1 MARTGDKREKRT
13 TSKAKAATAGDG
25 TAKAGA
31 ESGAA
36 QAGATRAA
44 APGAAADPGGKLIY
58 DFHEGGA
65 QMRALLGGKGAG
77 LAEMTRAGLPV
88 PPGFTIT
95 TAACNAYYASDRQ
108 LPPGLWDNV
117 VEHMHELERETGK
130 GFGDPANPLLVSVR
144 SGAAMSMPGM
154 MDTVLNL
161 GLNEETVDGLIA
173 LTDNP
178 RFGYD
183 ALRRFIAMYGRIVLD
198 IPAETFD
205 EPLEQRKQERGV
217 KLDTELSA
225 ADLEAVADRYRQIV
239 AERTGQ
245 PFPTDPY
252 QQLELAIRAVFDSWF
267 GKRAHDYRE
276 FNKISHDLGTAVNIV
291 TMVFGNM
298 GPDSGTGVAFTRDP
312 NTGEAQLFGEYL
324 TNAQGED
331 VVAGTRTPAKIS
343 QMQQELPEV
352 YAQFEQIAERLERH
366 YRDVQDLE
374 FTIER
379 GKLYMLQTRSAKRTA
394 PAAVKIAV
402 DMANE
407 GILTREEALQRVDPA
422 QIVQLLLPRFDEAA
436 KGQVQDRFLAKG
448 LNASPGAATGKAI
461 FDPDRAVAAHQAGDP
476 VILVRIETSPDD
488 VHGMLAARGVLTARG
503 GATSHAAVVAR
514 SMGLPCVAGAESLR
528 IDYRGRTMTAGD
540 KLVNEGDMISID
552 GTSGEIYAGA
562 LATIEANFADEKD
575 LAVLLSWADGVRRL
589 QVWANADYPRDAQ
602 RSREFGAQGIGLCRT
617 EHMFFEE
624 DRLPTVR
631 RMILS
636 ANAATAAKAR
646 RDSGASLSA
655 DDEATVRTFDEALD
669 ELERLQ
675 TDDFAGL
682 FSAMDG
688 LPVVIRLIDPP
699 LHEFLPSYDELVADT
714 TRLRTVLEVT
724 SGQTDAVADTAAP
737 MLQRGLTKVFG
748 EKDAQRALRLVGRRG
763 KAASVPG
770 GDRAALESELSEK
783 TELLHAVEA
792 MREQNPMLGMR
803 GCRLGLMIPDIIKM
817 QTRAI
822 LNAATRV
829 TAEGIKPL
837 PEIMIPLVGHV
848 NELRE
853 TRRILE
859 GEVARIVEA
868 AGQQVDYKFGT
879 MIEVPRGALTADQ
892 IATEAEFFS
901 FGTNDLTQ
909 MTFGYSRDDA
919 EGKFLLQYVDRKI
932 LPENPFQVLDATGV
946 GQLVRMGVEKGRSV
960 KPGLKIGICGEHG
973 GDPASI
979 AFCHEVGLDYVSCSP
994 FRVPV
999 ARLAAAQAALAGA
1012 EERDR

>member
-1 MARTGDKREKRT
+1 MATTGKKPAKRS
-13 TSKAKAATAGDG
+13 TSKPKAAAGG
-25 TAKAGA
+25 T
-31 ESGAA
+31 
-36 QAGATRAA
+36 
-44 APGAAADPGGKLIY
+44 PGSDGKLIY
-58 DFHEGGA
+58 TFHEGNA
-65 QMRALLGGKGAG
+65 QMRTLLGGKGAG
-77 LAEMTRAGLPV
+77 LAEMTNAGLPV

-95 TAACNAYYASDRQ
+95 TEACNAYYENGRE
-108 LPPGLWDNV
+108 LPGGLWDNV
-117 VEHMHELERETGK
+117 VEHMHQLERETAK
-130 GFGDPANPLLVSVR
+130 GFGDPQNPLLVSVR
-144 SGAAMSMPGM
+144 SGAAFSMPGM

-161 GLNEETVDGLIA
+161 GLNDETVAGLIE

-183 ALRRFIAMYGRIVLD
+183 ALRRFIAMFGRIVLD
-198 IPAETFD
+198 IPADTFD
-205 EPLEQRKQERGV
+205 EPLEQLKHDRDV
-217 KLDTELSA
+217 TADTDLT
-225 ADLEAVADRYRQIV
+225 ADDLKGLADDYKAIV
-239 AERTGQ
+239 AERTGE

-252 QQLELAIRAVFDSWF
+252 KQLELAIRAVFDSWF

-276 FNKISHDLGTAVNIV
+276 FNKIPHDLGTAVNIV
-291 TMVFGNM
+291 TMVYGNM
-298 GPDSGTGVAFTRDP
+298 GSDSGTGVAFTRDP
-312 NTGEAQLFGEYL
+312 NTGAHELFGEYL

-331 VVAGTRTPAKIS
+331 VVAGIRTPEKIS
-343 QMQQELPEV
+343 QMQQALPEV
-352 YAQFEQIAERLERH
+352 YAQFEEIAQRLEQH
-366 YRDVQDLE
+366 YRDAQDLE

-394 PAAVKIAV
+394 PAAVKMAV

-407 GILTREEALQRVDPA
+407 GVISREEALQRVEPQ
-422 QIVQLLLPRFDEAA
+422 QIVQLLLPRFDESA
-436 KGQVQDRFLAKG
+436 KGQSQDRFLARG

-461 FDPDRAVAAHQAGDP
+461 FDPDRAVAAHEAGDP

-514 SMGLPCVAGAESLR
+514 SMGLPCVAGAESLK
-528 IDYRGRTMTAGD
+528 IDYRSKTMTAGD

-552 GTSGEIYAGA
+552 GTTGEIFAGA
-562 LATIEANFADEKD
+562 LPTIEANYADEKD
-575 LAVLLSWADGVRRL
+575 LATLLSWADDVRRL

-631 RMILS
+631 RMILN
-636 ANAATAAKAR
+636 AHAATAAKAKDESDR
-646 RDSGASLSA
+646 TDADRDAIQ
-655 DDEATVRTFDEALD
+655 VFDEALA

-682 FSAMDG
+682 FQAMDG

-699 LHEFLPSYDELVADT
+699 LHEFLPSYDDLVAET
-714 TRLRTVLEVT
+714 TRLRTLLEVEY
-724 SGQTDAVADTAAP
+724 GATDAVADRRPP
-737 MLQRGLTKVFG
+737 MLEKGLTRVFG
-748 EKDAQRALRLVGRRG
+748 EKDAQRAMRLLPKVG
-763 KAASVPG
+763 KATPG
-770 GDRAALESELSEK
+770 SNGDRGSLATELAEK

-792 MREQNPMLGMR
+792 MREQNPMLGLR
-803 GCRLGLMIPDIIKM
+803 GVRLGLMVPDIVKM

-822 LNAATRV
+822 LGAATRV
-829 TAEGIKPL
+829 AAEGVKAL

-853 TRRILE
+853 TKRILE
-859 GEVARIVEA
+859 AEVARIVESS
-868 AGQQVDYKFGT
+868 GQQVDYKFGT
-879 MIEVPRGALTADQ
+879 MIEVPRGALTADE
-892 IATEAEFFS
+892 IAEEAEFFS

-932 LPENPFQVLDATGV
+932 LPVNPFQVLDATGV
-946 GQLVRMGVEKGRSV
+946 GQLVRTGVEKGRAT
-960 KPGLKIGICGEHG
+960 KPKLKVGICGEHG
-973 GDPASI
+973 GDPESI
-979 AFCHEVGLDYVSCSP
+979 AFCHQVGLDYVSCSP

-999 ARLAAAQAALAGA
+999 ARLAAAQAAISTTQ
-1012 EERDR
+1012 ERDR

>member
-1 MARTGDKREKRT
+1 MAGTTRKRT
-13 TSKAKAATAGDG
+13 AKPKAP
-25 TAKAGA
+25 
-31 ESGAA
+31 AA
-36 QAGATRAA
+36 QEAEASAPTSAPTQQA
-44 APGAAADPGGKLIY
+44 APTGKLIY
-58 DFHEGGA
+58 TFTEGNA

-77 LAEMTRAGLPV
+77 LAEMTNAGLPV

-95 TAACNAYYASDRQ
+95 TEACNAYYAAGKQ
-108 LPPGLWDNV
+108 MPPGLWDGV
-117 VEHMHELERETGK
+117 LVHMAELEQETGK
-130 GFGDPANPLLVSVR
+130 GFGDPKNPLLVSVR
-144 SGAAMSMPGM
+144 SGAAFSMPGM

-161 GLNEETVDGLIA
+161 GLNQDTVAGLIE
-173 LTDNP
+173 LTGNE

-183 ALRRFIAMYGRIVLD
+183 AWRRFIAMFGRIVLD
-198 IPAETFD
+198 IPASEFD
-205 EPLEQRKQERGV
+205 EPFDALKELRGA
-217 KLDTELSA
+217 KLDTELEA
-225 ADLEAVADRYRQIV
+225 TDLREIADTYRAIV
-239 AERTGQ
+239 RKHTGDD
-245 PFPTDPY
+245 FPTDPY
-252 QQLELAIRAVFDSWF
+252 RQLELATRAVFDSWF

-276 FNKISHDLGTAVNIV
+276 FNKIPHDLGTAVNVV

-298 GPDSGTGVAFTRDP
+298 GSDSGTGVAFTRDP
-312 NTGEAQLFGEYL
+312 NTGAKELYGEYL

-331 VVAGTRTPAKIS
+331 VVAGVRTPAKIS
-343 QMQQELPEV
+343 QMRDELPEV
-352 YAQFEQIAERLERH
+352 YREFEEIAERLERH

-407 GILTREEALQRVDPA
+407 GILSHEEALQRVDPA

-436 KGQVQDRFLAKG
+436 KAKAQDRFLAKG

-461 FDPDRAVAAHQAGDP
+461 LDPDRAVEAKAAGDP

-528 IDYRGRTMTAGD
+528 IDYGARTLRAGSVTV
-540 KLVNEGDMISID
+540 KEGEMISID
-552 GTSGEIYAGA
+552 GTTGEIYAGE
-562 LATIEANFADEKD
+562 LPTIEARFEDEHD
-575 LAVLLSWADGVRRL
+575 LATLLGWADAVRRL
-589 QVWANADYPRDAQ
+589 QVWANADYPRDAE
-602 RSREFGAQGIGLCRT
+602 RARAFGAQGIGLCRT

-624 DRLPTVR
+624 ERLPTVQ
-631 RMILS
+631 RMIL
-636 ANAATAAKAR
+636 NATRATEAKRR
-646 RDSGASLSA
+646 RDAGAELDA
-655 DDEATVRTFDEALD
+655 EDREAVEVFDAALA
-669 ELERLQ
+669 ELETAQ

-682 FSAMDG
+682 FRAMDG

-699 LHEFLPSYDELVADT
+699 LHEFLPSHDELLVDV
-714 TRLRTVLEVT
+714 TRLRTLLEAN
-724 SGQTDAVADTAAP
+724 GNGRLDAGIV
-737 MLQRGLTKVFG
+737 QQGLVKLFG
-748 EKDAQRALRLVGRRG
+748 KKDAARAMRKLRLSGPEAEEGNGV
-763 KAASVPG
+763 
-770 GDRAALESELSEK
+770 DRSKMEKELAEK
-783 TELLHAVEA
+783 QELLTAVEA

-803 GCRLGLMIPDIIKM
+803 GCRLGLLIPDIVRM

-822 LNAATRV
+822 LAGAARV
-829 TAEGIKPL
+829 AAEGVTPL

-848 NELRE
+848 NELAE
-853 TRRILE
+853 TRRVLE
-859 GEVARIVEA
+859 AEVERIVTET
-868 AGQQVDYKFGT
+868 GQPVRYKFGT
-879 MIEVPRGALTADQ
+879 MIEVPRGALTADA
-892 IATEAEFFS
+892 IAKHAEFFS

-932 LPENPFQVLDATGV
+932 LPENPFQVLDRDGV
-946 GQLVRMGVEKGRSV
+946 GQLVRLATERGRKSR
-960 KPGLKIGICGEHG
+960 KNLKVGICGEHG

-999 ARLAAAQAALAGA
+999 ARLAAAQAALSGA
-1012 EERDR
+1012 EARDK

>member
-1 MARTGDKREKRT
+1 MATTGKKPAKRS
-13 TSKAKAATAGDG
+13 TSKPKAAAGG
-25 TAKAGA
+25 T
-31 ESGAA
+31 
-36 QAGATRAA
+36 
-44 APGAAADPGGKLIY
+44 PGSDGKLIY
-58 DFHEGGA
+58 TFHEGNA
-65 QMRALLGGKGAG
+65 QMRTLLGGKGAG
-77 LAEMTRAGLPV
+77 LAEMTNAGLPV

-95 TAACNAYYASDRQ
+95 TEACNAYYENGRE
-108 LPPGLWDNV
+108 LPGGLWDNV
-117 VEHMHELERETGK
+117 VEHMHQLERETAK
-130 GFGDPANPLLVSVR
+130 GFGDPQNPLLVSVR
-144 SGAAMSMPGM
+144 SGAAFSMPGM

-161 GLNEETVDGLIA
+161 GLNDETVAGLIE

-183 ALRRFIAMYGRIVLD
+183 ALRRFIAMFGRIVLD
-198 IPAETFD
+198 IPADTFD
-205 EPLEQRKQERGV
+205 EPLEQLKHDRDV
-217 KLDTELSA
+217 TADTDLT
-225 ADLEAVADRYRQIV
+225 ADDLKGLADDYKAIV
-239 AERTGQ
+239 AERTGE

-252 QQLELAIRAVFDSWF
+252 KQLELAIRAVFDSWF

-276 FNKISHDLGTAVNIV
+276 FNKIPHDLGTAVNIV
-291 TMVFGNM
+291 TMVYGNM
-298 GPDSGTGVAFTRDP
+298 GSDSGTGVAFTRDP
-312 NTGEAQLFGEYL
+312 NTGAHELFGEYL

-331 VVAGTRTPAKIS
+331 VVAGIRTPEKIS
-343 QMQQELPEV
+343 QMQQALPEV
-352 YAQFEQIAERLERH
+352 YAQFEEIAQRLEQH
-366 YRDVQDLE
+366 YRDAQDLE

-394 PAAVKIAV
+394 PAAVKMAV

-407 GILTREEALQRVDPA
+407 GVISREEALQRVEPQ
-422 QIVQLLLPRFDEAA
+422 QIVQLLLPRFDESA
-436 KGQVQDRFLAKG
+436 KGQSQDRFLARG

-461 FDPDRAVAAHQAGDP
+461 FDPDRAVAAHEAGDP

-514 SMGLPCVAGAESLR
+514 SMGLPCVAGAESLK
-528 IDYRGRTMTAGD
+528 IDYRSKTMTAGD

-552 GTSGEIYAGA
+552 GTTGEIFAGA
-562 LATIEANFADEKD
+562 LPTIEANYADEKD
-575 LAVLLSWADGVRRL
+575 LATLLSWADDVRRL

-631 RMILS
+631 RMILN
-636 ANAATAAKAR
+636 AHAATAAKAKDESDR
-646 RDSGASLSA
+646 TDA
-655 DDEATVRTFDEALD
+655 DGDAIQVFDEALA

-682 FSAMDG
+682 FQAMDG

-699 LHEFLPSYDELVADT
+699 LHEFLPSYDDLVAET
-714 TRLRTVLEVT
+714 TRLRTLLEVEY
-724 SGQTDAVADTAAP
+724 GATDAVADRRPP
-737 MLQRGLTKVFG
+737 MLEKGLTRVFG
-748 EKDAQRALRLVGRRG
+748 EKDAQRAMRLLPKVG
-763 KAASVPG
+763 KATPG
-770 GDRAALESELSEK
+770 SNGDRGSLATELAEK

-792 MREQNPMLGMR
+792 MREQNPMLGLR
-803 GCRLGLMIPDIIKM
+803 GVRLGLMVPDIVKM

-822 LNAATRV
+822 LGAATRV
-829 TAEGIKPL
+829 AAEGVKAL

-853 TRRILE
+853 TKRILE
-859 GEVARIVEA
+859 AEVARIVESS
-868 AGQQVDYKFGT
+868 GQQVDYKFGT
-879 MIEVPRGALTADQ
+879 MIEVPRGALTADE
-892 IATEAEFFS
+892 IAEEAEFFS

-932 LPENPFQVLDATGV
+932 LPVNPFQVLDATGV
-946 GQLVRMGVEKGRSV
+946 GQLVRTGVEKGRAT
-960 KPGLKIGICGEHG
+960 KPKLKIGICGEHG
-973 GDPASI
+973 GDPESI

-999 ARLAAAQAALAGA
+999 ARLAAAQAALVSS
-1012 EERDR
+1012 EVRDR